1 MRNEKR
7 VQFQAR
13 EIDRLNQK
21 VKELEQENNAL
32 NSQLDINK
40 SAILLREKALVEK
53 ERQLDEVKVEYET
66 LIAEVKKLRE
76 NYRQVISKDVGTR
89 KEMTAKMQRE
99 LKRIRK
105 QK

>member
-40 SAILLREKALVEK
+40 SAILLREKALEEK